1 MFGEVD
7 FAGKFSQDQIIY
19 HGATEVLITFFII
32 FIGIIIM
39 NFLIGLSIDNMT
51 GLFQAAGV
59 ERLSLVVQQVFY
71 LVLRMSYKNNLNCIQ
86 MNIWIILDILGY
98 DVGNNFWKTLLPR
111 TKYFN
116 IIWLFIVSNWTS
128 WRWYKQDLYLSK
140 QNKSSV
146 CQE

>member
-1 MFGEVD
+1 MQNMYVSWQNITAMMFGEVD

-19 HGATEVLITFFII
+19 HGATEILITFFII

-59 ERLSLVVQQVFY
+59 ERLSLVVHQVFY

-86 MNIWIILDILGY
+86 MNI
-98 DVGNNFWKTLLPR
+98 
-111 TKYFN
+111 
-116 IIWLFIVSNWTS
+116 
-128 WRWYKQDLYLSK
+128 
-140 QNKSSV
+140 
-146 CQE
+146 

>member
-7 FAGKFSQDQIIY
+7 FAGKFSQDQIMY

-59 ERLSLVVQQVFY
+59 ERLRLVIHQVFY
-71 LVLRMSYKNNLNCIQ
+71 LIKDVIICNLEC
-86 MNIWIILDILGY
+86 IWIS
-98 DVGNNFWKTLLPR
+98 KE
-111 TKYFN
+111 
-116 IIWLFIVSNWTS
+116 
-128 WRWYKQDLYLSK
+128 YLTF
-140 QNKSSV
+140 
-146 CQE
+146 